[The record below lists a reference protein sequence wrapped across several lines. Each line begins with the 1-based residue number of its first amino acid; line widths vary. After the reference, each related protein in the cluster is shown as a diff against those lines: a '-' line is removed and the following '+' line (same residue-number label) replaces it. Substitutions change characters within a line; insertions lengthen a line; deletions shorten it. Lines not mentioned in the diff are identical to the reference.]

1 MVKKVKRVEGMWV
14 LSEKVR
20 SLLVRK
26 LLLRKLLLTLLP
38 KVGRFI

>member
-14 LSEKVR
+14 LSGKVR

-38 KVGRFI
+38 KVGCFN